1 MSRLTGTIG
10 AHEVTCRESRAEHRL
25 ASCWV
30 REARPAAPSSVP
42 GVLVAADDAARMFP
56 RAEHDH
62 AVLLL
67 LGGQSPASLRDYIA
81 TAANQ
86 GARLYVLADQGS
98 LDESSAAKLAG
109 RRGAQV
115 LLRRVTELT
124 VSGVLTRR
132 GEASGVF
139 LASADTPAKWWLPLS
154 QLQGAALFRYALHI
168 FWHRATDEGWADNGR
183 VRFQTPRERPFDVP
197 LPSRHAPVRPIDE
210 LPRPASWWLSPT
222 GEVPQGGQVDQLF
235 IQPSGQNQ
243 AELVKQARK
252 GATVQWTDLGLPFLT
267 LSVSREGGTAL
278 VGSPSGRLRIELESD
293 QVRAIRSLLQECQ
306 VAPEWRFRV
315 DVPLAELDG
324 DVLLPGQDTASPV
337 IEDHPATCGSVTA
350 PSLRGVADT
359 EPPSRPEAPPLARS
373 VRWSWTVHPPR
384 APKGARAA
392 PLAEAWKKLDAN
404 VRSRAERATQQLS
417 DLEDRTSTLGRAF
430 DMLAGALLG
439 FGRARTSLVRRA
451 GQLAERVPSQ
461 LGPAEATAMLEELGS
476 LEQDLSELV
485 GNVDQAESKARM
497 EKQRA
502 EQRAAHE
509 AAQEQ
514 ARRDLSAHAGELEQ
528 QRAAHQ
534 EAEKELGSLAGDG
547 HGLSKKD
554 RRARQKKL
562 RDEAKRVGR
571 RVKRLEQLIAD
582 AQTTIDSEFTF
593 QPTRTPGAPR
603 GGGGGARFVPS
614 ERSTP
619 ISAAPDEALPAVGE
633 LFAHKGAR
641 YLVITRWE
649 DLAQGEA
656 EAERLGAQLVAPA
669 EAT

>member
-10 AHEVTCRESRAEHRL
+10 AHEVTRRESRAEHRL
-25 ASCWV
+25 TSCWV
-30 REARPAAPSSVP
+30 REARPARPSSTP
-42 GVLVAADDAARMFP
+42 GILIAAAEAARLFP
-56 RAEHDH
+56 RAEQDH
-62 AVLLL
+62 AVMVL
-67 LGGQSPASLRDYIA
+67 LGGQSPESLRDYIA

-86 GARLYVLADQGS
+86 GARLYVLADQGA

-109 RRGAQV
+109 RRSAQV
-115 LLRRVTELT
+115 LIRRVTELT
-124 VSGVLTRR
+124 ISGVLTRR

-139 LASADTPAKWWLPLS
+139 LAGPVDRSPAWWLPLS
-154 QLQGAALFRYALHI
+154 QLQGAALFRYALHL

-197 LPSRHAPVRPIDE
+197 LPSRHAPVRPVDE
-210 LPRPASWWLSPT
+210 LPRPAAWWFSPT
-222 GEVPQGGQVDQLF
+222 GELPQSGKVDQLF
-235 IQPSGQNQ
+235 IPPSGENQ
-243 AELVKQARK
+243 AELVKRARE
-252 GATVQWTDLGLPFLT
+252 ATVQWTDLGLPAISL
-267 LSVSREGGTAL
+267 RRDGGAAV
-278 VGSPSGRLRIELESD
+278 VGSPSGLLRVELESD
-293 QVRAIRSLLQECQ
+293 QVGAIRNLLQECQ
-306 VAPEWRFRV
+306 VAPEWRFRT
-315 DVPLAELDG
+315 DVALAELDG
-324 DVLLPGQDTASPV
+324 EVLLPGRGTASPV
-337 IEDHPATCGSVTA
+337 IEDHSATCGSVTA
-350 PSLRGVADT
+350 SSLRSVADA

-384 APKGARAA
+384 APKGSRVA
-392 PLAEAWKKLDAN
+392 PLAESWKKLDAN
-404 VRSRAERATQQLS
+404 VRSRVQRATQQLS

-439 FGRARTSLVRRA
+439 FGRTRASLVRRA

-562 RDEAKRVGR
+562 RDEAKRAGR
-571 RVKRLEQLIAD
+571 RVTRLEQLIAD

-633 LFAHKGAR
+633 LLAHKGAR

-656 EAERLGAQLVAPA
+656 EADRLGAQLVAPA

>member
-10 AHEVTCRESRAEHRL
+10 AHEVTRRESRAEHRL

-30 REARPAAPSSVP
+30 REAGQARPSSVP
-42 GVLVAADDAARMFP
+42 GFLVAADDAARVFP

-62 AVLLL
+62 AVLVL

-86 GARLYVLADQGS
+86 GARRYVLADQGS
-98 LDESSAAKLAG
+98 LDGSSAAKLAG

-124 VSGVLTRR
+124 LSGVLTRR

-139 LASADTPAKWWLPLS
+139 LASADTSPKWWLPVS
-154 QLQGAALFRYALHI
+154 QLQGAALFRYALHL
-168 FWHRATDEGWADNGR
+168 FWHCATDEGCADNGR
-183 VRFQTPRERPFDVP
+183 VRFQTPRERPFDIP
-197 LPSRHAPVRPIDE
+197 LPSRRAPVRPVDE
-210 LPRPASWWLSPT
+210 LPRAAPLWFSPS
-222 GEVPQGGQVDQLF
+222 GALPQGGRVDHLF
-235 IQPSGQNQ
+235 VRPSGKNQ
-243 AELVKQARK
+243 AELVKRARA
-252 GATVQWTDLGLPFLT
+252 GATIQWTDLGLPVLG
-267 LSVSREGGTAL
+267 LSRDGGAAL
-278 VGSPSGRLRIELESD
+278 VGSPGQPLRFELESD
-293 QVRAIRSLLQECQ
+293 QAGAICDLLRECQ
-306 VAPEWRFRV
+306 AAPEWRFHV
-315 DVPLAELDG
+315 DVPLADLDG
-324 DVLLPGQDTASPV
+324 DVLLPGQGAASPV
-337 IEDHPATCGSVTA
+337 IEDHPATCGAITA
-350 PSLRGVADT
+350 SSLRSVVDT

-384 APKGARAA
+384 APKGARVA

-404 VRSRAERATQQLS
+404 ARARVESAHQQLS
-417 DLEDRTSTLGRAF
+417 DLEDRTGTLGRAF

-439 FGRARTSLVRRA
+439 FGRTRTNLVRRA

-461 LGPAEATAMLEELGS
+461 LGPADATALLDELNS

-497 EKQRA
+497 EKERA
-502 EQRAAHE
+502 EQLAAHD
-509 AAQEQ
+509 AAKEQ
-514 ARRDLSAHAGELEQ
+514 ARRDLSAHTEELEQ
-528 QRAAHQ
+528 QRAVHQ

-562 RDEAKRVGR
+562 RDEAKRAER
-571 RVKRLEQLIAD
+571 RVARLEQLIAD
-582 AQTTIDSEFTF
+582 ARATVDAEFTF
-593 QPTRTPGAPR
+593 QPTRAPGTR
-603 GGGGGARFVPS
+603 RSGGGGARFVPS

-619 ISAAPDEALPAVGE
+619 ISAAPEEALPAVGE
-633 LFAHKGAR
+633 LLAHKGSR

-649 DLAQGEA
+649 DLDQGEA